1 MKIIVTGAS
10 GLVGSALCPA
20 MEAAGHS
27 VVRLSRSG
35 PVSWNPATRTID
47 SAALDG
53 IDGVVHLAGESIVG
67 RWTAAKQERILTS
80 RRDGTRFLAET
91 LAALPQQPKVLV
103 SASAIGYYGDRHDE
117 LLTEQSP
124 AGTGFLA
131 AVAREWEAATN
142 PAAATSI
149 RVVTIRTGIVLARN
163 GGALPA
169 MLPPF
174 RLGLG
179 GPIGSGRQWWSWL
192 SLPDLVAIYERA
204 LTDESLSG
212 PVNAVAPGAVTN
224 REFTRTL
231 GKVLGRPALLPLP
244 AAAVKLLLGE
254 MGVELLLA
262 GAHVQP
268 TALTAAGFSFR
279 FPELGDALRAELR
292 RPGPSGA

>member
-1 MKIIVTGAS
+1 MRILVTGAS

-20 MEAAGHS
+20 LEAAGHS
-27 VVRLSRSG
+27 VVRLSRNG
-35 PVSWNPATRTID
+35 PVSWHPTARTID

-53 IDGVVHLAGESIVG
+53 IHGVIHLAGESVAG
-67 RWTAAKQERILTS
+67 RWTAAKKERILTS

-142 PAAATSI
+142 PAAAAGI

-169 MLPPF
+169 LLPPF

-204 LTDESLSG
+204 LTDASLSG

-224 REFTRTL
+224 REFARTL
-231 GKVLGRPALLPLP
+231 GKVLGRPSRLPLP
-244 AAAVKLLLGE
+244 APAVKLLLGE
-254 MGVELLLA
+254 MGAEMLLA
-262 GAHVQP
+262 SAHVQP
-268 TALTAAGFSFR
+268 TALTTTGFTFR
-279 FPELGDALRAELR
+279 FPELGDALRAALR
-292 RPGPSGA
+292 P

>member
-1 MKIIVTGAS
+1 MRILVTGAS

-20 MEAAGHS
+20 LEAAGHS
-27 VVRLSRSG
+27 VVRLSRNG
-35 PVSWNPATRTID
+35 PVSWHPTARTID

-53 IDGVVHLAGESIVG
+53 IHGVIHLAGESVAG
-67 RWTAAKQERILTS
+67 RWTAAKKERILTS

-91 LAALPQQPKVLV
+91 LAALPQPPEVLV
-103 SASAIGYYGDRHDE
+103 SASAIGFYGDRHDE

-131 AVAREWEAATN
+131 AVAQEWEAATN
-142 PAAATSI
+142 PAAAAGI

-169 MLPPF
+169 LLPPF

-192 SLPDLVAIYERA
+192 SLPDLVAIYEGA
-204 LTDESLSG
+204 LTDASLSG

-231 GKVLGRPALLPLP
+231 GKVLGRPARLPLP
-244 AAAVKLLLGE
+244 APAVKLLLGE
-254 MGVELLLA
+254 MGAEMLLA
-262 GAHVQP
+262 SAHVQP
-268 TALTAAGFSFR
+268 TALTTTGFTFR
-279 FPELGDALRAELR
+279 FPELGDALRAALR
-292 RPGPSGA
+292 P

>member
-1 MKIIVTGAS
+1 MRVLVTGAG

-20 MEAAGHS
+20 LEAAGHT

-35 PVSWNPATRTID
+35 PVSWHPATRTID
-47 SAALDG
+47 TAALEG
-53 IDGVVHLAGESIVG
+53 VEGVVHLAGESIAG
-67 RWTAAKQERILTS
+67 RWSAAKKERILAS

-91 LAALPQQPKVLV
+91 LAELPQPPRVLV

-124 AGTGFLA
+124 AGSGFLA
-131 AVAREWEAATN
+131 DVAQEWEAATA
-142 PAAATSI
+142 PAAAGGI
-149 RVVTIRTGIVLARN
+149 RVATIRTGIVLAHG

-169 MLPPF
+169 LLPPF

-179 GPIGSGRQWWSWL
+179 GPVGNGRQWWSWL
-192 SLPDLVAIYERA
+192 ALADLVSIYERA
-204 LTDESLSG
+204 LTDDALAG

-224 REFTRTL
+224 REFARTL

-254 MGVELLLA
+254 MGKEMLLA

-268 TALTAAGFSFR
+268 AALTAAGFVFR
-279 FPELGDALRAELR
+279 FPQLGDALRAELR
-292 RPGPSGA
+292 V